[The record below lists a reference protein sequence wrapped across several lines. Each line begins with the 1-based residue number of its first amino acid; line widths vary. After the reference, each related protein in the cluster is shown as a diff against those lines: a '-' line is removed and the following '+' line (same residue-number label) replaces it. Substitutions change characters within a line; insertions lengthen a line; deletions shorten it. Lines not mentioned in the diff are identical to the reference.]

1 VAQPPCLVLFARS
14 PAPGTVKTRLVPPLS
29 AEQAALLYLAFLEDA
44 ARTYVFPGRWECVL
58 DAYPDPDATP
68 LASLFGPPWRREQQG
83 AGGLGERLAAAFER
97 EFSRGAPGVVAV
109 GSDHPALSRRRL
121 AECFGALSDGFD
133 ASVVPAEDGGYCAI
147 GLAPR
152 VPVRRVFEG
161 VPWSSPS
168 VLEATRKRMRAAGVR
183 LALLETAYDVD
194 RPEDLRRLRLDL
206 ASRDPESPDYP
217 SATAR
222 AIAMLPV
229 EGPS

>member
-29 AEQAALLYLAFLEDA
+29 AEEAARLYRAFLEDA
-44 ARTYVFPGRWECVL
+44 ARAYVFPGRWECVL
-58 DAYPDPDATP
+58 DAHPEPDTP
-68 LASLFGPPWRREQQG
+68 ALSALFGSPWRREKQG

-97 EFSRGAPGVVAV
+97 EFSRGAPAVVAV
-109 GSDHPALSRRRL
+109 GSDHPALSRRLL
-121 AECFGALSDGFD
+121 AECFGALVEGFD

-147 GLAPR
+147 GLAPH
-152 VPVRRVFEG
+152 VPVRRVFDG

-168 VLEATRKRMRAAGVR
+168 VLEATRERMRAAGLR
-183 LALLETAYDVD
+183 LAELETAYDVD

-217 SATAR
+217 RATAR
-222 AIAMLPV
+222 AMATLPA
-229 EGPS
+229 EGPP